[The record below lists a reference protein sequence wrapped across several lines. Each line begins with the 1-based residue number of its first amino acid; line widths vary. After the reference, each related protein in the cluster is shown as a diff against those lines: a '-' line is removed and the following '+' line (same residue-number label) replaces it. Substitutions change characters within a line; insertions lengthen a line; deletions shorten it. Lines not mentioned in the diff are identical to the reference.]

1 MMLPSKTAWDQ
12 SEQHPIVRMS
22 KVRSRRTVFSGKQI
36 NRRRIDDGCE
46 ARVSKLVF
54 VRLRNQNRCDP
65 DATLQDF

>member
-1 MMLPSKTAWDQ
+1 MMLSKTAWDQ
-12 SEQHPIVRMS
+12 SDSDCAHVKGS
-22 KVRSRRTVFSGKQI
+22 KSPHCFLGKAD
-36 NRRRIDDGCE
+36 NRWRIDDGCE